1 MLKNKLFYYA
11 TLRHKSSLYHTNLPN
26 MKKLITLMLAV
37 VLMSSASIA
46 QKRETREVAAFTKIS
61 FRTAGKVYVKQGS
74 PQKVEIEG
82 TAQMLEKIK
91 TKVEDGKLSIGPEEK
106 WNNWNWSNDDTQISV
121 YITVANI
128 ETLSVSGSG
137 ELIAQT
143 LIKAANLKLN
153 VSGSGSLTAEIE
165 ATDVDADV
173 SGSGGI
179 ALTGKCRN
187 IDADVSGS
195 GRVKINGA
203 IAGEAEFDISG
214 SGKVEASGSAET
226 VKTDITGSG
235 KVLAASLV
243 TNRCDVEISGSGDIE
258 IHVQK
263 ELNAKISGSGT
274 VLYKG
279 NPPRVN
285 SDASG
290 SGSVKKM

>member
-1 MLKNKLFYYA
+1 
-11 TLRHKSSLYHTNLPN
+11 
-26 MKKLITLMLAV
+26 MKTLITFTMAV
-37 VLMSSASIA
+37 VLMSSTAFA

-82 TAQMLEKIK
+82 TTEMLEKIK

-106 WNNWNWSNDDTQISV
+106 WNNWNWSDNDTKVNV
-121 YITVANI
+121 YITVPNI

-137 ELIAQT
+137 SLVAQT
-143 LIKAANLKLN
+143 VIKSGNLKLN
-153 VSGSGSLTAEIE
+153 VSGSGSLAAEID
-165 ATDVDADV
+165 AADVDADV
-173 SGSGGI
+173 SGSGNI
-179 ALTGKCRN
+179 DLTGKCKN
-187 IDADVSGS
+187 MSVDVSGS
-195 GRVKINGA
+195 GKVKINGA
-203 IAGEAEFDISG
+203 VTGKADFDISG
-214 SGKVEASGSAET
+214 SGKVEASGSAEV

-243 TNRCDVEISGSGDIE
+243 TTRCDVEISGSGDVE
-258 IHVQK
+258 INVQK
-263 ELNAKISGSGT
+263 ELNVKISGSGT

-279 NPPRVN
+279 DPARVN